1 MKLTTNLLAVALVSF
16 VVGCATPYQSTS
28 LRGGYS
34 DTQLAP
40 DVFRVYFRGN
50 AYTAMERAQDFAL
63 LHAAELAQSHG
74 FSCFAVVD
82 ESSSTSV
89 HAFTTPGQSYTS
101 GSGMVAGDVVTYSGQ
116 TTYYPG
122 QTYIFHKPRTGLLIK
137 CFSEKPER
145 IYTFD
150 AAFLVQSLRQKYGL
164 K

>member
-1 MKLTTNLLAVALVSF
+1 VRSALFAVLAVMLLS
-16 VVGCATPYQSTS
+16 CATPYQSTS
-28 LRGGYS
+28 FRGGYS

-50 AYTAMERAQDFAL
+50 GYTAMERAQDFAL
-63 LHAAELAQSHG
+63 LRAAELAQSHG

-89 HAFTTPGQSYTS
+89 QAFTAPGQSYTS
-101 GSGMVAGDVVTYSGQ
+101 GSDMVTGNFVSYSGQ

-122 QTYIFHKPRTGLLIK
+122 QTYAFHKPRTGLLIK
-137 CFSEKPER
+137 CFTDKPEH

-150 AAFLVQSLRQKYGL
+150 AAFLVHSLKQKYRL

>member
-1 MKLTTNLLAVALVSF
+1 MKFTTTLLGFAVLSF
-16 VVGCATPYQSTS
+16 AVGCATPYQSKS

-74 FSCFAVVD
+74 FSYFAVVD
-82 ESSSTSV
+82 ENSSTSA
-89 HAFTTPGQSYTS
+89 HTFTTPGQSYTS
-101 GSGMVAGDVVTYSGQ
+101 GSGMATGGLVTYSER
-116 TTYYPG
+116 TTYYPS

-137 CFSEKPER
+137 CFTEKPEH

-150 AAFLVQSLRQKYGL
+150 AAFLVQSLRQKYEL

>member
-1 MKLTTNLLAVALVSF
+1 MKFTTISLVFALLSF
-16 VVGCATPYQSTS
+16 AVGCATPYQSMS
-28 LRGGYS
+28 FRGGYS

-63 LHAAELAQSHG
+63 LHSAELAQSHG
-74 FSCFAVVD
+74 FNCFAVVD

-89 HAFTTPGQSYTS
+89 HTFTTPGQSYTS
-101 GSGMVAGDVVTYSGQ
+101 GSGTVTGGFVTYSGQ

-122 QTYIFHKPRTGLLIK
+122 QTYIFYKPSTGLLIK
-137 CFSEKPER
+137 CFTEKPKR

>member
-1 MKLTTNLLAVALVSF
+1 MKFTTTSLTLVLLSF
-16 VVGCATPYQSTS
+16 AVGCATPYQSTS
-28 LRGGYS
+28 FRGGYS

-50 AYTAMERAQDFAL
+50 GYTAMERAQDFAL
-63 LHAAELAQSHG
+63 LRAAELAQSHG

-89 HAFTTPGQSYTS
+89 QTFTTPGQSYTS
-101 GSGMVAGDVVTYSGQ
+101 GSGMVTGNFVTYSGQ
-116 TTYYPG
+116 TMYYPG
-122 QTYIFHKPRTGLLIK
+122 QTYTFHKPRTGLLIK
-137 CFSEKPER
+137 CFTEKPEH

-150 AAFLVQSLRQKYGL
+150 AAFLVHSLKQKYRL